1 MICKLKGRLED
12 VGEDSAVLG
21 INGISYEV
29 HIPGTLSVTLKRK
42 MRGVRETRE
51 TREAREEA
59 DGGENWEETTLYV
72 IDYIEMRGGHGNLTP
87 RLIGFLSPVDKE
99 FFETFTQVSGFG
111 VKKALKSLT
120 VPVNKVA
127 FAIETGDVRS
137 LAALPGIGKR
147 TADKIVAELKGKV
160 SKFALQKG
168 EEEVDTGGIE
178 VSMDL
183 EAEAQEVLLQL
194 GYRRYEAEEM
204 IRAVLSKE
212 RKIKDSE
219 ELIKEIFKEQKSA
232 ISR

>member
-29 HIPGTLSVTLKRK
+29 QIPGTLSVTLKRK
-42 MRGVRETRE
+42 MRETRE
-51 TREAREEA
+51 MHETRDEA
-59 DGGENWEETTLYV
+59 DGGENGEDTTLYV

-120 VPVNKVA
+120 VPVNKIA

-137 LAALPGIGKR
+137 LAGLPGIGKR

-160 SKFALQKG
+160 SKFAIQKG
-168 EEEVDTGGIE
+168 GEMEDTGGIE

-183 EAEAQEVLLQL
+183 ETEALEVLLQL

-212 RKIKDSE
+212 QKIKDSE
-219 ELIKEIFKEQKSA
+219 ELIKEIFRERKSA
-232 ISR
+232 VSR